1 MEAFCEENRIQVAHG
16 SSRTPTTQ
24 SLVERSNRSWKED
37 MRALIMSTSSTSV
50 QKWCE
55 KASEAAYTRNISYH
69 RAIKMTPYE
78 AVYGIESHREC
89 EHPEEQSRKRQKITE
104 NQEKYNNKMVT
115 QSQKKNNLENL
126 KLETLSL

>member
-1 MEAFCEENRIQVAHG
+1 
-16 SSRTPTTQ
+16 
-24 SLVERSNRSWKED
+24 

-78 AVYGIESHREC
+78 AVYGIKSHREC
-89 EHPEEQSRKRQKITE
+89 EHHEEQSRKRQKITE

-115 QSQKKNNLENL
+115 VFSKSAIGRGIRRQLFDL
-126 KLETLSL
+126 RRLLSLR

>member
-1 MEAFCEENRIQVAHG
+1 
-16 SSRTPTTQ
+16 
-24 SLVERSNRSWKED
+24 

-78 AVYGIESHREC
+78 PVYGIKSHGEC
-89 EHPEEQSRKRQKITE
+89 EHHEEQSRKRQKITE

-115 QSQKKNNLENL
+115 EFSKSAIGRRIRRQLFDL
-126 KLETLSL
+126 PRLLSLR